1 MKISISIDTSN
12 RREIIRKPNPW
23 IRENLALTTK
33 AFKACSI
40 LGGGHS
46 LQYRF
51 SLILKAFGADVVWR
65 FSPTINRFLEAIHKN
80 PMPYFFQYIPFRL
93 SIPLFKSFQFLYE
106 FILLTQA
113 DVYFLLDRKKVM
125 PYSREQCVKQLKVW
139 IGRLSS
145 AGLWKESLNGIDY
158 LKCLFERGCY
168 RN

>member
-1 MKISISIDTSN
+1 MKIRISIDID
-12 RREIIRKPNPW
+12 RHKIIRKPGVW
-23 IRENLALTTK
+23 IRENFGLTPK
-33 AFKACSI
+33 AFEACSKW
-40 LGGGHS
+40 GCHFS
-46 LQYRF
+46 LKDRF
-51 SLILKAFGADVVWR
+51 FLILKAFGADIVWR
-65 FSPTINRFLEAIHKN
+65 LSPTINRFLEAIHKN